1 MGTVWAEAIG
11 ALSAV
16 CVNARSGVSQKE
28 SLHVHALIT
37 ATIEERKVML
47 CTQRRHPSG
56 KKGPLRSA
64 FGSRTTTARFLLDQL
79 PWAMLR
85 IGCSPA
91 PCCTRMASCIFY
103 NGGATVNAVPFHFP
117 A

>member
-11 ALSAV
+11 TLSAV

-28 SLHVHALIT
+28 SLHVDALIT
-37 ATIEERKVML
+37 ATTEGRKVML
-47 CTQRRHPSG
+47 CTQGGHPSG

-64 FGSRTTTARFLLDQL
+64 FGSRTTTERFLLDGL
-79 PWAMLR
+79 PWTILR

-91 PCCTRMASCIFY
+91 PCCTRMAICIFY
-103 NGGATVNAVPFHFP
+103 NGGATVRAVPFHFP